1 MRADEQVISFFP
13 HVVLALMML
22 LSSLLPRLCLFI
34 KKKTTEQIKAVTENS
49 EMRRYNCSI
58 YIDVRRTYQEQALH

>member
-34 KKKTTEQIKAVTENS
+34 KKKITEQIKAVTENS

>member
-1 MRADEQVISFFP
+1 
-13 HVVLALMML
+13 ML

-34 KKKTTEQIKAVTENS
+34 KKKITEQIKAVTENS

-58 YIDVRRTYQEQALH
+58 YILMCGEHLKNKLSTEG